1 MFSQAILLSALV
13 ATTQARFDQEQVP
26 IPAIQALSNF
36 GQSGQAATLAGSSIG
51 TLLAAA
57 DPCAKLKQA
66 DLIVSELGTDPQ
78 VISAAI
84 GLVAAEQNFN
94 PFVVSI
100 PTICNDP
107 TLPTTVALRGVVPL
121 VDPAVGDSD
130 VENANSATSKKS
142 PFSNDGLSVAQVMV
156 AQGFSNFTLSTG
168 GSASSGAA
176 SGAAPAAATSPCVQT
191 VTVTTTSSCIGTVT
205 VTAAAAADTSVA
217 AVASSAA
224 ADTTTAAAVAATSA
238 DAASSTSGAV
248 AAGSDGAAGVAP
260 GLIKSTIAGLD
271 FGLCTPTIKFEAG
284 LDGRA
289 DTEFTF
295 QAQDPLVNKG
305 QEEALNPN
313 IITNRICDQLTNVCN
328 ANAAA
333 KSACQT
339 AKAQILALGT
349 KDASTANAWNTALG
363 FAGTNINPDNAPQP
377 GLIGH
382 D

>member
-1 MFSQAILLSALV
+1 LSA
-13 ATTQARFDQEQVP
+13 
-26 IPAIQALSNF
+26 F
-36 GQSGQAATLAGSSIG
+36 GQSGQAATLAGQTVS

-66 DLIVSELGTDPQ
+66 DLIVSTLGNDPQ

-100 PTICNDP
+100 PNICGNA
-107 TLPTTVALRGVVPL
+107 TLPATAALRGVVPL

-130 VENANSATSKKS
+130 VENANSDTSKTA
-142 PFSNDGLSVAQVMV
+142 PFSNSGMSVAQVMA
-156 AQGFSNFTLSTG
+156 AQGFSNFTSTDG
-168 GSASSGAA
+168 AGAGASASGAA
-176 SGAAPAAATSPCVQT
+176 SAAASSAPVAVASSPAVAATDPPSTLATQAAPCV
-191 VTVTTTSSCIGTVT
+191 STVT
-205 VTAAAAADTSVA
+205 VTAVAAAVTTPVTFANTTS
-217 AVASSAA
+217 
-224 ADTTTAAAVAATSA
+224 AAAVAGSTS
-238 DAASSTSGAV
+238 AASSSSSSTGASGSVPAE
-248 AAGSDGAAGVAP
+248 GVAP

-284 LDGRA
+284 LDGRS

-328 ANAAA
+328 ANDAA
-333 KSACQT
+333 KTACT
-339 AKAQILALGT
+339 AAKAQISALGT
-349 KDASTANAWNTALG
+349 KDATTADAWNTALG
-363 FAGTNINPDNAPQP
+363 FAGTNTNPDNAPQP
-377 GLIGH
+377 GLVGH

>member
-1 MFSQAILLSALV
+1 MLI
-13 ATTQARFDQEQVP
+13 RFQLQ
-26 IPAIQALSNF
+26 
-36 GQSGQAATLAGSSIG
+36 
-51 TLLAAA
+51 
-57 DPCAKLKQA
+57 QA

-100 PTICNDP
+100 PTICSDP
-107 TLPTTVALRGVVPL
+107 TLPTTAALRGVVPQ
-121 VDPAVGDSD
+121 VDPAVGGSD
-130 VENANSATSKKS
+130 VENANSAKSKTA
-142 PFSNDGLSVAQVMV
+142 PFSNFGMSVAQVMA
-156 AQGFSNFTLSTG
+156 AQGFTNFT
-168 GSASSGAA
+168 SSGAAGAA
-176 SGAAPAAATSPCVQT
+176 SGAA
-191 VTVTTTSSCIGTVT
+191 
-205 VTAAAAADTSVA
+205 SVA
-217 AVASSAA
+217 AS
-224 ADTTTAAAVAATSA
+224 TAAAVAASSAVSVAATDLPTTMATQVAPCVASTVTVTAVVADTSA
-238 DAASSTSGAV
+238 AAVASSSAVAVAATSAAAAASTSGSV
-248 AAGSDGAAGVAP
+248 PAGLDGAAGVAP
-260 GLIKSTIAGLD
+260 GLIPSTIAGLD
-271 FGLCTPTIKFEAG
+271 FGLCTPTMKFEAG
-284 LDGRA
+284 LDGRS

-333 KSACQT
+333 KTACQA
-339 AKAQILALGT
+339 AKAQISALGT
-349 KDASTANAWNTALG
+349 KDASTADAWNTALG

>member
-1 MFSQAILLSALV
+1 MRRYVSLDAILLTILM
-13 ATTQARFDQEQVP
+13 
-26 IPAIQALSNF
+26 NF
-36 GQSGQAATLAGSSIG
+36 Q
-51 TLLAAA
+51 
-57 DPCAKLKQA
+57 LKQA

-130 VENANSATSKKS
+130 VENANSATSKTS
-142 PFSNDGLSVAQVMV
+142 PFSNAGLSVAQVMV

-176 SGAAPAAATSPCVQT
+176 SGAAPAAASSAVVVAASDPPTTLVTQVASPCVQT

-205 VTAAAAADTSVA
+205 VTAAAAAADTSVA

-224 ADTTTAAAVAATSA
+224 ADTTTPAAAAATSA

-248 AAGSDGAAGVAP
+248 AAGPDGAAGVAP

-284 LDGRA
+284 LDGRS

-333 KSACQT
+333 KSACQA

>member
-1 MFSQAILLSALV
+1 MEIVSIRNKSRFQLSKLWGTSDSQVKLPLLLV
-13 ATTQARFDQEQVP
+13 QASARFSLRQTRVLRYVTKGNRFLNYTDNMQ
-26 IPAIQALSNF
+26 
-36 GQSGQAATLAGSSIG
+36 
-51 TLLAAA
+51 
-57 DPCAKLKQA
+57 LKQA
-66 DLIVSELGTDPQ
+66 DLIVSELGNDPQ

-100 PTICNDP
+100 PKICGDP
-107 TLPTTVALRGVVPL
+107 TLPATAALRGVVPL
-121 VDPAVGDSD
+121 VDPSVGESD
-130 VENANSATSKKS
+130 VENANSAKSKTA
-142 PFSNDGLSVAQVMV
+142 PFSSDGLSVAQVM
-156 AQGFSNFTLSTG
+156 AANGFTNFTSTTG
-168 GSASSGAA
+168 DSGASGTAA
-176 SGAAPAAATSPCVQT
+176 SGAASAATPPAVAATDPPTTLATQAAPPCVQT
-191 VTVTTTSSCIGTVT
+191 VTVTAAAADSSAADST
-205 VTAAAAADTSVA
+205 TAAAAAA
-217 AVASSAA
+217 A
-224 ADTTTAAAVAATSA
+224 TTAS
-238 DAASSTSGAV
+238 AASSSSGAV

-271 FGLCTPTIKFEAG
+271 FGICTPTIKFEAG
-284 LDGRA
+284 LDGRK

-333 KSACQT
+333 KSACQA
-339 AKAQILALGT
+339 AKAQIAALGT
-349 KDASTANAWNTALG
+349 KDASTADAWNTALG

-382 D
+382 S